1 MQSRVM
7 SSVESATNVCVGYVI
22 ALVAT
27 WLVLPAFGVD
37 VKVSQAVGI
46 SAAFTII
53 SLIRS
58 YALRRFFNSLRT
70 Q

>member
-7 SSVESATNVCVGYVI
+7 SSVESVTNVCVGYVV
-22 ALVAT
+22 ALIAT
-27 WLVLPAFGVD
+27 WLILPAFGLD
-37 VKVSQAVGI
+37 ANISQAVGI

-70 Q
+70 